1 MKLKV
6 NQDVCIGCGAC
17 AAICTEVFDINED
30 GLAIVTVEE
39 IKKENEEDALDA
51 KEGCPT
57 GAIVEEDTEANEQGI
72 EILEDEE

>member
-17 AAICTEVFDINED
+17 AAICPEVFDID
-30 GLAIVTVEE
+30 DTGLAVAIVNE
-39 IKKENEEDALDA
+39 IDEKMTEDALDA

-57 GAIVEEDTEANEQGI
+57 GAIVEDNEEVAEDDMDLAA
-72 EILEDEE
+72 

>member
-30 GLAIVTVEE
+30 GLAEVVVDE
-39 IKKENEEDALDA
+39 IDDKNVEDALDA

-57 GAIVEEDTEANEQGI
+57 GAIVEVLDDAKEEEQ
-72 EILEDEE
+72 EEHLAA